1 MAILL
6 VVVVVVMSGGRR
18 MRTTVS
24 GQSREVEVRPV
35 AGERRGR
42 GKVER
47 VVVVVVEKRTVV
59 VVVVEKKGHEKLV
72 QRNERNEKGNEYVI
86 NRSNSVHQGQ
96 RADGR
101 VERVECN
108 KRDKREAEEEL
119 YVR

>member
-1 MAILL
+1 MA
-6 VVVVVVMSGGRR
+6 VVVVVVMIGGRR
-18 MRTTVS
+18 MRMTVS

-35 AGERRGR
+35 VGGRPGRGR
-42 GKVER
+42 VER
-47 VVVVVVEKRTVV
+47 VVVVVVEKRTVVV

-72 QRNERNEKGNEYVI
+72 QRNERNEKGNAYVI

-96 RADGR
+96 RADGK
-101 VERVECN
+101 VERVECS